1 MKCVSE
7 LPPPRR
13 RRRPPRGGRGL
24 KLGPCPR
31 SSRPRR
37 VAPLAGAWIEIR
49 FSRALR
55 ILSRVA
61 PLAGAWIEINQLR
74 PAEQRDRVAPLAGGV
89 K

>member
-1 MKCVSE
+1 MKS
-7 LPPPRR
+7 LYIMALIRAD
-13 RRRPPRGGRGL
+13 G
-24 KLGPCPR
+24 
-31 SSRPRR
+31 

-89 K
+89 D